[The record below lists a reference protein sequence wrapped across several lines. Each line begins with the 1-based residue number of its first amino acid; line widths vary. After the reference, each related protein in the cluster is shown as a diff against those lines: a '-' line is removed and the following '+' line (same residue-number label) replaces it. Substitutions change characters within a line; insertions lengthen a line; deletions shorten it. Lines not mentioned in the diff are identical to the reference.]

1 MSRKPLYILLIL
13 TAFTIILTAQ
23 DFIHGSKTFGND
35 NIEYTHY
42 NNYKIF
48 KESFFHL
55 IADKDLYVR
64 YPEEH
69 WDLYKYSPTFALSFA
84 PLAYLPDE
92 LGLFLWNWL
101 NCLVVFF
108 ALWKLPFKSDKIKM
122 MALGFIL
129 LELIT
134 SLQNAQSNALITG
147 LIVFAFIFLERKQ
160 IALASLFVVLTV
172 FIKLFG
178 LVALALF
185 LFYPG
190 KLRAIAYTIGWT
202 ILLVLLPLIVVSPDQ
217 LFFLYQSW
225 MDLLVNDHSAS
236 RGLSV
241 SGWLYR
247 WFDLE
252 PSKNLIALFGI
263 VLFCVPFFKYRY
275 FQELRYK
282 LLYLASILIWVV
294 IFNHKA
300 ESPTYI
306 IAATGVAIWF
316 FSQEQKMENTV
327 LLVLVFIFTILS
339 PTDFFPRFL
348 RDAYVGPY
356 VLKAVPCIL
365 IWAKITYDLI
375 TYKNDDNIEQ
385 NLIFNTEDH

>member
-1 MSRKPLYILLIL
+1 
-13 TAFTIILTAQ
+13 
-23 DFIHGSKTFGND
+23 
-35 NIEYTHY
+35 
-42 NNYKIF
+42 
-48 KESFFHL
+48 
-55 IADKDLYVR
+55 
-64 YPEEH
+64 
-69 WDLYKYSPTFALSFA
+69 
-84 PLAYLPDE
+84 
-92 LGLFLWNWL
+92 
-101 NCLVVFF
+101 
-108 ALWKLPFKSDKIKM
+108 
-122 MALGFIL
+122 
-129 LELIT
+129 
-134 SLQNAQSNALITG
+134 
-147 LIVFAFIFLERKQ
+147 
-160 IALASLFVVLTV
+160 
-172 FIKLFG
+172 
-178 LVALALF
+178 
-185 LFYPG
+185 
-190 KLRAIAYTIGWT
+190 
-202 ILLVLLPLIVVSPDQ
+202 
-217 LFFLYQSW
+217 
-225 MDLLVNDHSAS
+225 
-236 RGLSV
+236 
-241 SGWLYR
+241 
-247 WFDLE
+247 
-252 PSKNLIALFGI
+252 

-275 FQELRYK
+275 YQELRYK